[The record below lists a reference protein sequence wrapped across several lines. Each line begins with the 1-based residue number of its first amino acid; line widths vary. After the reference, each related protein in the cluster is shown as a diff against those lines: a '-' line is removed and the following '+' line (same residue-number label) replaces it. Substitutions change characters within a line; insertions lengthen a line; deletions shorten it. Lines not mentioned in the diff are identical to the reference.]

1 MMTVYE
7 ILFIKEVFLHTK
19 MLSYLFFMYEK
30 GYFADSSF

>member
-19 MLSYLFFMYEK
+19 MLSYLFMYEK